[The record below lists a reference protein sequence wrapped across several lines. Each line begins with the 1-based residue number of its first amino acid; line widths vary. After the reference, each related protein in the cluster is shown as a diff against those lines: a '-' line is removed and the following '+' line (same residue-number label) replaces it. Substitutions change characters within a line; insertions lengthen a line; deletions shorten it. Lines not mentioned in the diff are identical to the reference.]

1 MIPQSEDDSCQCGL
15 PRDET
20 VFCEFSRGEKGSH
33 TGAELICGNGIM
45 NGNPRD
51 DIGREG
57 NQPASAGYGVD
68 EACKKY
74 EGADDDISKQIHKN
88 LP

>member
-1 MIPQSEDDSCQCGL
+1 
-15 PRDET
+15 
-20 VFCEFSRGEKGSH
+20 
-33 TGAELICGNGIM
+33 M

-74 EGADDDISKQIHKN
+74 EGADDDIGKQIHKN
-88 LP
+88 LPQMKYSLFYHRERK

>member
-1 MIPQSEDDSCQCGL
+1 
-15 PRDET
+15 
-20 VFCEFSRGEKGSH
+20 
-33 TGAELICGNGIM
+33 M

-68 EACKKY
+68 ESRKKY

>member
-1 MIPQSEDDSCQCGL
+1 
-15 PRDET
+15 
-20 VFCEFSRGEKGSH
+20 
-33 TGAELICGNGIM
+33 M

-57 NQPASAGYGVD
+57 NQPASACYGVD
-68 EACKKY
+68 ESRKEY
-74 EGADDDISKQIHKN
+74 EGADDDIGEQIHKN

>member
-1 MIPQSEDDSCQCGL
+1 MILQKQNDSCQCGL
-15 PRDET
+15 PRDEP

-33 TGAELICGNGIM
+33 TGAELICGNGIVY
-45 NGNPRD
+45 GDPRD

-57 NQPASAGYGVD
+57 NQSASACYGVD
-68 EACKKY
+68 ESRKEY
-74 EGADDDISKQIHKN
+74 EGADDDIGKQIHKN

>member
-1 MIPQSEDDSCQCGL
+1 
-15 PRDET
+15 
-20 VFCEFSRGEKGSH
+20 
-33 TGAELICGNGIM
+33 M

-57 NQPASAGYGVD
+57 NQSASAGYGVD
-68 EACKKY
+68 ESRKEY
-74 EGADDDISKQIHKN
+74 EGADDDIGEQIHKN